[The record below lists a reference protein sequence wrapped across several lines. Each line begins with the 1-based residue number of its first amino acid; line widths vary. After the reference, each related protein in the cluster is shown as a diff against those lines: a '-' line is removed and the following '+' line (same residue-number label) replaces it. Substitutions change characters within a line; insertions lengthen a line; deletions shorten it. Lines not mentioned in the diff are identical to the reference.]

1 MYFHVIIETNEKI
14 GKSGQNKEYFELDK
28 KDIHEIESRI
38 IVPFINGT
46 TFQFNGYFLKPTNI
60 IRLVVR
66 STKLSS
72 DELVSIEYQDSNGFI
87 MVIYA
92 NHVVQ
97 YDKHS
102 IDLTSEVMDR
112 VNKAINQGIDSQ
124 QKASFPATQL
134 PDMNKVF
141 IVHGR
146 DEHAKTDAA
155 RFIESIG
162 YEAII
167 LHEQVS
173 GGKTIIEKIDA
184 HTNVGFGLI
193 LYTPCDSGGLATDKN
208 QKYRARQNVVFE
220 HGYLIGKIGRNKV
233 CALVKD
239 GVETPNDIN
248 GVVYVPLDSHG
259 AWKVKVA
266 NEMKAAGYAI
276 DLNNIKF

>member
-1 MYFHVIIETNEKI
+1 MYFHVIIETNEKV

-28 KDIHEIESRI
+28 KDLQEIESRI
-38 IVPFINGT
+38 IVPFLKGT
-46 TFQFNGYFLKPTNI
+46 KFQFNGYFLNPTNI
-60 IRLVVR
+60 SRLIVR
-66 STKLSS
+66 STKQSS
-72 DELVSIEYQDSNGFI
+72 RDLVDIEYSSYDGII
-87 MVIYA
+87 MVVYA
-92 NHVVQ
+92 SEVVQ
-97 YDKHS
+97 YDRYS
-102 IDLTSEVMDR
+102 TDLTLEIMDR
-112 VNKAINQGIDSQ
+112 VSKIVHQEVNSQ
-124 QKASFPATQL
+124 PKTVATAV
-134 PDMNKVF
+134 PSPNMKKVF

-155 RFIESIG
+155 RFIESLK

-173 GGKTIIEKIDA
+173 EGKTIIEKIDA

-193 LYTPCDSGGLATDKN
+193 LYTPCDVGGLANDPN
-208 QKYRARQNVVFE
+208 QKSRARQNVVFE
-220 HGYLIGKIGRNKV
+220 HGYLIGKIGRGKV
-233 CALVKD
+233 CALVKE